1 MIEFGKTLREA
12 REAKGYTINQLAN
25 ATNLMHQ
32 IVADL
37 EEENFSKIAAPI
49 YGRGFVKL
57 YCEAVGLDPKPLVA
71 EYMAIQNGD
80 RAATIHVR
88 STPPAPP
95 PPPPPPPPP
104 VQEPAYEPEPAPAFE
119 PAPQPAPMPAPQP
132 MPEPQPAPV
141 HQPRVVSLFDEPA
154 PEPEPIPEARPAVAP
169 RKRLAPLR
177 PPSPLPN
184 PKPAA
189 MPSLPGNTWRV
200 VLVAAVAIAVLWA
213 IAIGVKA
220 LYRATMTPPA
230 EPAPAAESPKNEAP
244 APVVETPA
252 AGPRTPIE
260 IPPLYID

>member
-57 YCEAVGLDPKPLVA
+57 YCEAVGLDPKPLIA

-88 STPPAPP
+88 STPPAQ
-95 PPPPPPPPP
+95 PPP
-104 VQEPAYEPEPAPAFE
+104 VQEPVPVPEPEPAFE
-119 PAPQPAPMPAPQP
+119 LEALPEPRPMP
-132 MPEPQPAPV
+132 
-141 HQPRVVSLFDEPA
+141 DEP
-154 PEPEPIPEARPAVAP
+154 PSVAP

-184 PKPAA
+184 PKPDA

-200 VLVAAVAIAVLWA
+200 VLVAAVAIAVLWVL
-213 IAIGVKA
+213 AIGVRA

-230 EPAPAAESPKNEAP
+230 DATPVAEPPKIEP
-244 APVVETPA
+244 LAPVVETPA

>member
-37 EEENFSKIAAPI
+37 EEENFSRIAAPI

-57 YCEAVGLDPKPLVA
+57 YCEAVGLDPKPLIA

-80 RAATIHVR
+80 RTATIHVR
-88 STPPAPP
+88 STPPATPQPP
-95 PPPPPPPPP
+95 MPPAREP
-104 VQEPAYEPEPAPAFE
+104 VSAPEPAFE
-119 PAPQPAPMPAPQP
+119 PEPVAGLAPAPTP
-132 MPEPQPAPV
+132 
-141 HQPRVVSLFDEPA
+141 QPRVVSLFDEPS
-154 PEPEPIPEARPAVAP
+154 PEPEPTPVAHSPVAP
-169 RKRLAPLR
+169 RKHLAPLR

-184 PKPAA
+184 PKTAA
-189 MPSLPGNTWRV
+189 MPPLPGNTWRI
-200 VLVAAVAIAVLWA
+200 VLVAAVAIAVLWVL
-213 IAIGVKA
+213 AIGVKA

-230 EPAPAAESPKNEAP
+230 DPAPVAESPKIEPP
-244 APVVETPA
+244 APVAEAPA

>member
-80 RAATIHVR
+80 RVATIHVR

-95 PPPPPPPPP
+95 PTPPPPPPP
-104 VQEPAYEPEPAPAFE
+104 VHEPVSEPEPETAFE
-119 PAPQPAPMPAPQP
+119 PEPMPEPVPAPTPAPQPAVVQ
-132 MPEPQPAPV
+132 
-141 HQPRVVSLFDEPA
+141 QPRVVSLFDGPA
-154 PEPEPIPEARPAVAP
+154 PEPEPIPEAPTAVAP

-184 PKPAA
+184 PKTAQ

-200 VLVAAVAIAVLWA
+200 LLVAAVAIALLWVL
-213 IAIGVKA
+213 AIGVKA
-220 LYRATMTPPA
+220 LYHATMTPPA
-230 EPAPAAESPKNEAP
+230 EPAPVAESPKIEPP